1 MLYANAVTRLS
12 TLKTIGH
19 IENLFTEKFG
29 IPRQSG
35 LVGVLSRIVL
45 ADEFRNPDVYRGLE
59 DYSHVWLIWEFSAN
73 KEVPFSPTVRPP
85 RLGGNIRM
93 GVFATRSPYRPNKM
107 GLSCVKIEKI
117 ELHTPD
123 GPILWVSGADLMN
136 GTPILDIKPY
146 LPHSDSIHNAK
157 GGFSTQVAWQTLQ
170 VEIPEHLLAAIPQEQ
185 RESIIQLLSQDPR
198 PAYQNDPTKVYG
210 VTYSNLNIR
219 FTVTEGKLIVTNIQP
234 L

>member
-1 MLYANAVTRLS
+1 LTVIN
-12 TLKTIGH
+12 IGH
-19 IENLFTEKFG
+19 IENLFTSTFG

-35 LVGVLSRIVL
+35 LVGVQSRIVL
-45 ADEFRNPDVYRGLE
+45 TEAFRNPDVYRGLE

-85 RLGGNIRM
+85 RLGGNTRM
-93 GVFATRSPYRPNKM
+93 GVFATRSPYRPNKI

-117 ELHTPD
+117 ELHTPQ

-146 LPHSDSIHNAK
+146 LPHSDCIPEAK

-170 VEIPEHLLAAIPQEQ
+170 VEIPNHLLAEIPAEH
-185 RESIIQLLSQDPR
+185 RESIVQLLSQDPR
-198 PAYQNDPTKVYG
+198 PAYQNNPTKVYG
-210 VTYSNLNIR
+210 VTYAHLNIR
-219 FTVTEGKLIVTNIQP
+219 FTVANGTLTVIEVK
-234 L
+234 

>member
-1 MLYANAVTRLS
+1 MTP
-12 TLKTIGH
+12 IGH
-19 IENLFTEKFG
+19 IENLFTDTFG

-45 ADEFRNPDVYRGLE
+45 TPAYRNPDVYRGLE

-73 KEVPFSPTVRPP
+73 KDVPFSPTVRPP
-85 RLGGNIRM
+85 RLGGNTRM
-93 GVFATRSPYRPNKM
+93 GVFATRSPYRPNRM

-146 LPHSDSIHNAK
+146 LPHSDSIPEAK

-185 RESIIQLLSQDPR
+185 RQSIIQLLSQDPR

-219 FTVTEGKLIVTNIQP
+219 FSVTNGKLIVTDIQP

>member
-1 MLYANAVTRLS
+1 MIH
-12 TLKTIGH
+12 IGH
-19 IENLFTEKFG
+19 IENLFTSTFG

-35 LVGVLSRIVL
+35 LVDVQSRIVL
-45 ADEFRNPDVYRGLE
+45 TEAFRNPDVYRGLE

-85 RLGGNIRM
+85 RLGGNTRM
-93 GVFATRSPYRPNKM
+93 GVFATRSPYRPNKI

-117 ELHTPD
+117 ELHTPQ

-146 LPHSDSIHNAK
+146 LPHSDCIPEAK

-170 VEIPEHLLAAIPQEQ
+170 VEIPNHLLAEIPAEH
-185 RESIIQLLSQDPR
+185 RESIVQLLSQDPR
-198 PAYQNDPTKVYG
+198 PAYQNNPTKVYG
-210 VTYSNLNIR
+210 VTYAHLNIR
-219 FTVTEGKLIVTNIQP
+219 FTVANGTLTVIEVK
-234 L
+234 

>member
-1 MLYANAVTRLS
+1 M
-12 TLKTIGH
+12 KTIGH

-35 LVGVLSRIVL
+35 LVGILSRIVL

-85 RLGGNIRM
+85 RLGGNTRM

-146 LPHSDSIHNAK
+146 LPHSDSIPNAK

>member
-1 MLYANAVTRLS
+1 MIA
-12 TLKTIGH
+12 IGH

-45 ADEFRNPDVYRGLE
+45 TDEFRNPDVYRGLE

-85 RLGGNIRM
+85 RLGGNTRM

-117 ELHTPD
+117 EWHTPD

-146 LPHSDSIHNAK
+146 LPHSDSIPEAK

-170 VEIPEHLLAAIPQEQ
+170 VEIPDDLLAAISQEHRQ
-185 RESIIQLLSQDPR
+185 SIIQLLSQDPR
-198 PAYQNDPTKVYG
+198 PAYQNDPSKEYG
-210 VTYSNLNIR
+210 VTYAHLNIR
-219 FTVTEGKLIVTNIQP
+219 FPVADGKLTVTDIQP

>member
-1 MLYANAVTRLS
+1 MIA
-12 TLKTIGH
+12 IGH

-45 ADEFRNPDVYRGLE
+45 AEEFRNPDVYRGLE

-85 RLGGNIRM
+85 RLGGNTRM

-123 GPILWVSGADLMN
+123 GHILWVSGADLMN

-146 LPHSDSIHNAK
+146 LPHSDSIPEAK
-157 GGFSTQVAWQTLQ
+157 GGFSTQVAWQILQ
-170 VEIPEHLLAAIPQEQ
+170 VEIPEYLLSAIPPEQ
-185 RESIIQLLSQDPR
+185 RQSIIQLLSQDPR

-219 FTVTEGKLIVTNIQP
+219 FTVTNGKLIVTDIQP

>member
-1 MLYANAVTRLS
+1 M
-12 TLKTIGH
+12 KTIGH

>member
-1 MLYANAVTRLS
+1 MNMPP
-12 TLKTIGH
+12 IGH
-19 IENLFTEKFG
+19 IENLFTDTFG

-45 ADEFRNPDVYRGLE
+45 TPAYRNPDVYRGLE

-73 KEVPFSPTVRPP
+73 KDVPFSPTVRPP
-85 RLGGNIRM
+85 RLGGNTRM
-93 GVFATRSPYRPNKM
+93 GVFATRSPYRPNRM

-146 LPHSDSIHNAK
+146 LPHSDSIPEAK

-185 RESIIQLLSQDPR
+185 RQSIIQLLSQDPR

-219 FTVTEGKLIVTNIQP
+219 FSVTNGKLIVTDIQP

>member
-1 MLYANAVTRLS
+1 LFYADAMIH
-12 TLKTIGH
+12 IGH
-19 IENLFTEKFG
+19 IENIFTDKFG

-85 RLGGNIRM
+85 RLGGNVRM

-117 ELHTPD
+117 ELHTPQ
-123 GPILWVSGADLMN
+123 GPVLWVSGADLMN

-146 LPHSDSIHNAK
+146 LPHSDSIPDAK
-157 GGFSTQVAWQTLQ
+157 GGFSTQVAWQTLP
-170 VEIPEHLLAAIPQEQ
+170 VEIPDNLLAAIPQEHRQ
-185 RESIIQLLSQDPR
+185 SIIQLLSQDPR
-198 PAYQNDPTKVYG
+198 PAYHNNPTKVYG

-219 FTVTEGKLIVTNIQP
+219 FTVADGKLTVIDIQP

>member
-1 MLYANAVTRLS
+1 MIH
-12 TLKTIGH
+12 IGH

-85 RLGGNIRM
+85 RLGGNTRM

-117 ELHTPD
+117 EWHTPD

-146 LPHSDSIHNAK
+146 LPHSDSIPQAK

-170 VEIPEHLLAAIPQEQ
+170 VEIPDNLLAEIPQEHRQ
-185 RESIIQLLSQDPR
+185 SIIQLLSQDPR

-210 VTYSNLNIR
+210 VTYAHLNIR
-219 FTVTEGKLIVTNIQP
+219 FMVNNNTLTVVEVTP
-234 L
+234 V

>member
-1 MLYANAVTRLS
+1 MFMTP
-12 TLKTIGH
+12 IGH

-35 LVGVLSRIVL
+35 LVGVVSRIVL
-45 ADEFRNPDVYRGLE
+45 AEDYRHPSVYKGLE

-85 RLGGNIRM
+85 RLGGNTRM

-117 ELHTPD
+117 ELHTPQ

-146 LPHSDSIHNAK
+146 LPHSDSIPEAK

-170 VEIPEHLLAAIPQEQ
+170 VEIPDDLLAAIPQEHRQ
-185 RESIIQLLSQDPR
+185 SIIQLLSQDPR
-198 PAYQNDPTKVYG
+198 PAYQNNPTKVYG
-210 VTYSNLNIR
+210 VTYAHLNIR
-219 FTVTEGKLIVTNIQP
+219 FTVTNGKLIVVEIK
-234 L
+234 

>member
-1 MLYANAVTRLS
+1 MLCANAVTRLS

-45 ADEFRNPDVYRGLE
+45 ADEFRNPDVYHGLE

-85 RLGGNIRM
+85 RLGGNTRM

-117 ELHTPD
+117 ERHTPD

-136 GTPILDIKPY
+136 GTPIFDIKPY
-146 LPHSDSIHNAK
+146 LPHSDSIPEAK

-185 RESIIQLLSQDPR
+185 RQSIIQLLSQDPR

-210 VTYSNLNIR
+210 VTYNNLNIR

>member
-1 MLYANAVTRLS
+1 M
-12 TLKTIGH
+12 KTIGH

-146 LPHSDSIHNAK
+146 LPHSDSIPEAK

-219 FTVTEGKLIVTNIQP
+219 FTVTNGKLIVTDIQP

>member
-1 MLYANAVTRLS
+1 MDMIP
-12 TLKTIGH
+12 IGH

-85 RLGGNIRM
+85 RLGGNTRM

-117 ELHTPD
+117 ELHSPD

-146 LPHSDSIHNAK
+146 LPHSDSIPEAK

-170 VEIPEHLLAAIPQEQ
+170 VEIREHLLAAIPQEQ
-185 RESIIQLLSQDPR
+185 RQSIIQLLSQDPR

-219 FTVTEGKLIVTNIQP
+219 FTVTNGKLIVTDIQP

>member
-1 MLYANAVTRLS
+1 MFITP
-12 TLKTIGH
+12 IGH

-35 LVGVLSRIVL
+35 LVGVVSRIVL
-45 ADEFRNPDVYRGLE
+45 AEDYRHPSVYKGLE

-85 RLGGNIRM
+85 RLGGNTRM

-117 ELHTPD
+117 ELNTPQ
-123 GPILWVSGADLMN
+123 GPVLWVSGADLMN

-146 LPHSDSIHNAK
+146 LPHSDSIPEAK

-170 VEIPEHLLAAIPQEQ
+170 VEIPDALLAQIPQEHRQ
-185 RESIIQLLSQDPR
+185 NIIQLLSQDPR
-198 PAYQNDPTKVYG
+198 PAYQNNPTKVYG
-210 VTYSNLNIR
+210 VTYAHLNIR
-219 FTVTEGKLIVTNIQP
+219 FTVTNGKLIVVEIK
-234 L
+234 

>member
-1 MLYANAVTRLS
+1 MHIIA
-12 TLKTIGH
+12 H
-19 IENLFTEKFG
+19 IETAFPSKFG

-35 LVGVLSRIVL
+35 LLSMLEARIVF
-45 ADEFRNPDVYRGLE
+45 EPEYRNPDALRGIE
-59 DYSHVWLIWEFSAN
+59 GYSHLWLIWEFSEAV
-73 KEVPFSPTVRPP
+73 KEMRENGKKWSPTVRPP
-85 RLGGNIRM
+85 RLGGNKKM

-117 ELHTPD
+117 ELNTPQ
-123 GPILWVSGADLMN
+123 GPVLWVSGADLMN

-146 LPHSDSIHNAK
+146 LPHSDSIPEAK

-170 VEIPEHLLAAIPQEQ
+170 VEIPDNLLAAIPEEQ
-185 RESIIQLLSQDPR
+185 RQSIIQLLSQDPR
-198 PAYQNDPTKVYG
+198 PAYQNDPSKVYG

-219 FTVTEGKLIVTNIQP
+219 FTVADGKLTVTDIQP

>member
-1 MLYANAVTRLS
+1 MIH
-12 TLKTIGH
+12 IGH

-45 ADEFRNPDVYRGLE
+45 ADEFRTPDVYRGLE
-59 DYSHVWLIWEFSAN
+59 DYSHLWLIWEFSAN

-85 RLGGNIRM
+85 RLGGNTRM

-117 ELHTPD
+117 ELHSPD

-146 LPHSDSIHNAK
+146 LPHSDSIPEAK

-170 VEIPEHLLAAIPQEQ
+170 VEIPEHLLTAIPQEQ
-185 RESIIQLLSQDPR
+185 RQSIIQLLSQDPR

-219 FTVTEGKLIVTNIQP
+219 FTVTNGKLIVTDIQP

>member
-1 MLYANAVTRLS
+1 MDMIP
-12 TLKTIGH
+12 IGH

-45 ADEFRNPDVYRGLE
+45 ADEFRNSDVYRGLE

-85 RLGGNIRM
+85 RLGGNTRM

-117 ELHTPD
+117 EWHTPD

-146 LPHSDSIHNAK
+146 LPHSDSIPEAK

-170 VEIPEHLLAAIPQEQ
+170 VEIPDNLLAAIPEEQ
-185 RESIIQLLSQDPR
+185 RQSIIQLLSQDPR
-198 PAYQNDPTKVYG
+198 PAYQNDPSKVYG

-219 FTVTEGKLIVTNIQP
+219 FTVADGKLTVSDIQP

>member
-1 MLYANAVTRLS
+1 MDMTP
-12 TLKTIGH
+12 IGH

-45 ADEFRNPDVYRGLE
+45 AEEFRNPDVYRGLE

-85 RLGGNIRM
+85 RLGGNVRM
-93 GVFATRSPYRPNKM
+93 GVFATRSPYRPNKL

-117 ELHTPD
+117 ELHTPQ

-146 LPHSDSIHNAK
+146 LPHSDSIPEAK

-170 VEIPEHLLAAIPQEQ
+170 VEIPDNLLELIPQEHQ
-185 RESIIQLLSQDPR
+185 ESIVQLLSQDPR

-219 FTVTEGKLIVTNIQP
+219 FTVNNGILSVVEVGE
-234 L
+234 

>member
-1 MLYANAVTRLS
+1 MFMTP
-12 TLKTIGH
+12 IGH

-45 ADEFRNPDVYRGLE
+45 TQDYRNPDVYRGLE

-73 KEVPFSPTVRPP
+73 KDVPFSPTVRPP
-85 RLGGNIRM
+85 RLGGNARM
-93 GVFATRSPYRPNKM
+93 GVFATRSPYRPNRM

-117 ELHTPD
+117 ELHTPQ

-146 LPHSDSIHNAK
+146 LPHSDSIPEAK

-170 VEIPEHLLAAIPQEQ
+170 VEIPQHLLAEIPQEHRQ
-185 RESIIQLLSQDPR
+185 NIIQLLSQDPR
-198 PAYQNDPTKVYG
+198 PAYQNNPTKVYG
-210 VTYSNLNIR
+210 VTYAHLNIR
-219 FTVTEGKLIVTNIQP
+219 FTVNNGILSVVEVGE
-234 L
+234 

>member
-1 MLYANAVTRLS
+1 M
-12 TLKTIGH
+12 KTIGH

-136 GTPILDIKPY
+136 GTPLLDIKPY
-146 LPHSDSIHNAK
+146 LPHSDSIPNAK